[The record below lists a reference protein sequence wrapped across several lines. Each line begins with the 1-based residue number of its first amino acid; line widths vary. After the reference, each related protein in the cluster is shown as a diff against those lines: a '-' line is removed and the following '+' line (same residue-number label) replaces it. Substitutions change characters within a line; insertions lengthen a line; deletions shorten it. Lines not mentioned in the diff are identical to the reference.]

1 MKPQHFAFFAYPV
14 SDVSRARAFYEE
26 TLRLPPADNF
36 ENQWVEYELE
46 GVTFAITNMAKE
58 LQPGARGGFLAIEV
72 DDLDASVAEMK
83 AKDVPFILDIF
94 ESPVCR
100 MAVIADP
107 DGNGVTL
114 HQVKST
120 E

>member
-1 MKPQHFAFFAYPV
+1 MKPKHFAFFAYPV

-26 TLRLPPADNF
+26 TLQLPPADNF
-36 ENQWVEYELE
+36 ENQWVEFELE

-72 DDLDASVAEMK
+72 EDLDTAVAEMK
-83 AKDVPFILDIF
+83 AKDVPIILDIF

-100 MAVIADP
+100 MAVISDP
-107 DGNGVTL
+107 DGNGITL
-114 HQVKST
+114 HQAKST
-120 E
+120 K